1 MVKEIVM
8 ATFGSFGDV
17 NPFIAIAQ
25 ELQRR
30 GHRVVI
36 ATSEQSR
43 AHIESSG
50 VGFYAA
56 RPSWHVIPPPIP
68 MNLGQEIAPLLRR
81 GPFYNLRSSCDDL
94 MVAVQGADLLV
105 TLNLVY
111 AGPLVAEKTG
121 IPWVSV
127 VLEPS
132 TLHTAY
138 EPLVTAPIFSMPRC
152 LRTTFLGTGCSLGPM
167 ADSVVLRFGTPVIRY
182 WVESV
187 QQVRAELGLPPGKDP
202 FFGDYHS
209 PDLVLALFSP
219 MLGLPQPDWPPQT
232 RVTGFVYYDR
242 LGAGSGLPRY
252 LAQFMDTGPP
262 PVVFTLS
269 SDAVIYPSKFSAESF
284 YTESLNAARLLG
296 CRAVLLGMSL
306 LDSAPYSLEWS
317 PFAAANVVTASYAPF
332 SELFP
337 RAAAIVHHGGI
348 GTTALALQAGRPML
362 VVPDS
367 YAQPDTAARVT
378 RLGVARTIPRQAY
391 TGAAA
396 AVELLRLLNDPGYA
410 MRAAMAGHQVRAE
423 DGVGAACN
431 AIEERLARR

>member
-1 MVKEIVM
+1 MGKQIVM

-30 GHRVVI
+30 GHRVMI
-36 ATSEQSR
+36 ATVEQTR
-43 AHIESSG
+43 RHIESAGIGS
-50 VGFYAA
+50 YAL
-56 RPSWHVIPPPIP
+56 RPSWHAIPLPIP
-68 MNLGQEIAPLLRR
+68 MNFGQAIAPLLRQ

-94 MVAVQGADLLV
+94 MAAVQGADLLV

-111 AGPLVAEKTG
+111 AGSLVAEKTG

-138 EPLVTAPIFSMPRC
+138 EPLVTAPIFSIPRC

-167 ADSVVLRFGTPVIRY
+167 ADSAVLRFGTPVMRCWAEY
-182 WVESV
+182 V

-209 PDLVLALFSP
+209 PDLVLALFSL

-242 LGAGSGLPRY
+242 LGDGAGLPPS
-252 LAQFMDTGPP
+252 LAQFMDAGPP

-269 SDAVIYPSKFSAESF
+269 SDTMVYPSSVYATSF
-284 YTESLNAARLLG
+284 YTESLIAASLLG

-306 LDSAPYSLEWS
+306 LDDAPHSLKGF
-317 PFAAANVVTASYAPF
+317 PCAAANVVTASYAPF

-348 GTTALALQAGRPML
+348 GTTALALQAGCPML

-396 AVELLRLLNDPGYA
+396 AIELRHLLNDPGYA
-410 MRAAMAGHQVRAE
+410 LRAAMVGRHVRAE
-423 DGVGAACN
+423 NGIKAACN